1 MNLAEQHLGL
11 SSLLHGHVGVGW
23 AIEGRTWHWLIQR
36 GPDVGLVLDSRLGW
50 SLAPMARGEGLA
62 KGLGVP
68 AFCSFGLHSLFSHD
82 RVMRMAAICTILLE
96 LSLKCLDSEKDHLVL
111 AAKLLLLQGGSIL
124 EVVPIGPV
132 LDGIG
137 LVIAMV
143 SDTSWNKPG
152 LLLVHLMLLPSTLP
166 AGCRIRRRWR

>member
-1 MNLAEQHLGL
+1 
-11 SSLLHGHVGVGW
+11 
-23 AIEGRTWHWLIQR
+23 
-36 GPDVGLVLDSRLGW
+36 
-50 SLAPMARGEGLA
+50 
-62 KGLGVP
+62 
-68 AFCSFGLHSLFSHD
+68 
-82 RVMRMAAICTILLE
+82 LLE